1 MIHEVLPDYSL
12 DSKITLS
19 PHKGDSGQQKESAA
33 VQKLHL
39 VSQVDKTSP
48 DGNGRAVI
56 DVAIV
61 ERAVDGDVDAF
72 TEIVNWYHPRFVR
85 FARHMLQSDTDADDV
100 VQDAFIRIYRA
111 LPLYNECARFESWIF
126 RILANCCRTHLT
138 RHQRQKIRLVSIDS
152 YEALGVEAHIDSRDD
167 IAWRD
172 LLKSALDSLPIEQ
185 REAFLLHHIDGHSY
199 EAMAE
204 ITGLGQSALKMRVKR
219 ACDRLRLLL
228 GDTQDD

>member
-1 MIHEVLPDYSL
+1 MLPDYSL
-12 DSKITLS
+12 ASKSTVSRHERGSGRGTESRSAVPALQLLS
-19 PHKGDSGQQKESAA
+19 QGDDRASR
-33 VQKLHL
+33 
-39 VSQVDKTSP
+39 DRD
-48 DGNGRAVI
+48 DGRDAI
-56 DVAIV
+56 DLAIV

-72 TEIVNWYHPRFVR
+72 TEIVNWYYPRFVR
-85 FARHMLQSDTDADDV
+85 FARHMLQSDADADDV
-100 VQDAFIRIYRA
+100 VQEAFIRIYRA

-138 RHQRQKIRLVSIDS
+138 RRQRQRIRLVPIDS

-167 IAWRD
+167 VAWRN

-228 GDTQDD
+228 GDSQDD